1 MTTVRATCGMLLHE
15 MSGAFGGEE
24 VEKAANGGSFSAA
37 LAAAVKRRMD
47 EAEAARVAGDSTWW
61 KLREATLLAV
71 GTLDDF
77 IVETDRALSECGR
90 HASFSAPAFL
100 GLVLD
105 RDLAPGSE
113 NSIPP
118 FLRGRAL
125 WVAARLAPGAHSAA
139 ATAVLGAALQSL
151 DPRAPAPLS
160 VGACRALAQYV
171 PLAPKDGLVPFLGPA
186 YQGLGTLLESEFN
199 AGEASKAATS
209 AGAAASLANDGDCE
223 TLRLV
228 LEAMLVVVKSDAEA
242 AAAWSGALAP
252 ATLRVWAA
260 KVADPLLAADARDVL
275 EALAAVPACVPSL
288 HQLAVPTLSGVLA
301 SPDGQGPML
310 VESTLDLLAGLLK
323 PAGVAEA
330 RAAHAACFR
339 HVVALVVSS
348 DDVGILQ
355 SCAECLRA
363 FLRSGGVDSLAWGV
377 DGVGGGGEV
386 LRSYLDAVA
395 RLLSPSLED
404 GACVFAAPLLGQM
417 LRRLRG
423 EIAPLLPE
431 IVSAVVTRVAC
442 AKQPNLVAS
451 LMSIFAR
458 LVHSDCDALL
468 GLLAQMPVPPGGTAE
483 SGEDGVAPS
492 RNALELVLRA
502 WCGYQP
508 DVSGAFD
515 IKLTTSALATLLASG
530 NPALEGVGV
539 KGELVIETG
548 ETGQAAIRTRAKARA
563 TGPDRYTTV
572 PATAKVLEL
581 LADAV
586 LEAQEAAL
594 AGGGGGE
601 EDEWESDGD
610 GDSDDD
616 DDEGG
621 GGGGGGG
628 SFFGGDLFDR
638 ILAKGIDDAID
649 DDEDEAEDPIF
660 GIDTQGFIKE
670 RLGAMHARGAL
681 TGVAQVLN
689 ARRQR
694 ALMAL
699 MQ

>member
-15 MSGAFGGEE
+15 MSGAFGGDE
-24 VEKAANGGSFSAA
+24 VEKAANGGSFSGA

-77 IVETDRALSECGR
+77 IVETERALAECGR
-90 HASFSAPAFL
+90 HATFSAPGFL

-125 WVAARLAPGAHSAA
+125 WVAARLAPGAPSAA

-151 DPRAPAPLS
+151 DPRAPAPLR

-171 PLAPKDGLVPFLGPA
+171 PLAPKDGLAPFLGPA

-209 AGAAASLANDGDCE
+209 AGASASLANDGDCE
-223 TLRLV
+223 TLHLV
-228 LEAMLVVVKSDAEA
+228 LEAMLVVVKSDADA

-339 HVVALVVSS
+339 HVVALAVSS

-355 SCAECLRA
+355 ACAECLRA
-363 FLRSGGVDSLAWGV
+363 FLRSGGVSSLAWGV

-458 LVHSDCDALL
+458 LVHTDCDALL

-616 DDEGG
+616 DDQ

-681 TGVAQVLN
+681 AGVAQGLN

>member
-1 MTTVRATCGMLLHE
+1 
-15 MSGAFGGEE
+15 
-24 VEKAANGGSFSAA
+24 
-37 LAAAVKRRMD
+37 
-47 EAEAARVAGDSTWW
+47 
-61 KLREATLLAV
+61 
-71 GTLDDF
+71 
-77 IVETDRALSECGR
+77 
-90 HASFSAPAFL
+90 
-100 GLVLD
+100 
-105 RDLAPGSE
+105 
-113 NSIPP
+113 
-118 FLRGRAL
+118 
-125 WVAARLAPGAHSAA
+125 
-139 ATAVLGAALQSL
+139 
-151 DPRAPAPLS
+151 

-171 PLAPKDGLVPFLGPA
+171 PLAPKHGLAPFLGPA

-199 AGEASKAATS
+199 AGEASKAAAS
-209 AGAAASLANDGDCE
+209 AGASASLANDGDCE
-223 TLRLV
+223 TLHLV
-228 LEAMLVVVKSDAEA
+228 LEAMLVVVKSDADA